1 MSKVTIGFIC
11 IIFAAS
17 YFTYSS
23 YISSEKLK
31 TVNSDMALSYLAHNQ
46 KWIEQT
52 DQLRAINRGQFT
64 VTSVIIGKVGAD
76 YISDGK
82 VEDKG
87 NSICYTA
94 RYQWN
99 DQTRENP
106 TLLDAN
112 KCY

>member
-1 MSKVTIGFIC
+1 MSKITIGFIC
-11 IIFAAS
+11 ITFAGA

-23 YISSEKLK
+23 YTSSEKQK
-31 TVNSDMALSYLAHNQ
+31 TVDSDMALSYLAHNQ

-52 DQLRAINRGQFT
+52 DQLRAINRDQLT
-64 VTSVIIGKVGAD
+64 VTSVIIDKVGAD

-99 DQTRENP
+99 EQTRENP
-106 TLLDAN
+106 TLLYAN